1 MVSIYK
7 VSSLQT
13 AWIVYA
19 ACSSIVVIRTVFFM
33 PISVIPSPIPDN
45 YNMDVTVDSCPH
57 SCEKLETAARVSAK
71 SIESNSRVILEPNR
85 KVVVLTQTARRTFSC
100 NAENLGCGAGGFW
113 TTSNA
118 FHPLFLSSL
127 LFTMIK

>member
-13 AWIVYA
+13 AWIAYA
-19 ACSSIVVIRTVFFM
+19 ALSSIVVIRTIFFM
-33 PISVIPSPIPDN
+33 PITIIPSPLPDD
-45 YNMDVTVDSCPH
+45 YNMDVTVDCCTNSCKEP
-57 SCEKLETAARVSAK
+57 ETKTEANEPDGMLNVRNEAPEQE
-71 SIESNSRVILEPNR
+71 ESES
-85 KVVVLTQTARRTFSC
+85 KTFTF
-100 NAENLGCGAGGFW
+100 NAENLGCGKGGFW

-127 LFTMIK
+127 LYTIIK